1 MDTHSLEFGIGGGE
15 REVHIEMRIN
25 IKNVSEEGWEGHEE
39 VWQDGD
45 VEIHNIAIERCFRH
59 IAMGR
64 RNWGKG

>member
-1 MDTHSLEFGIGGGE
+1 
-15 REVHIEMRIN
+15 MRIN
-25 IKNVSEEGWEGHEE
+25 IKNVSEEGGEGHEE

-59 IAMGR
+59 IAMGC